1 MLIFSVQCKLYTI
14 CEVPYYEL
22 KTIMMMMEIK
32 RDNLSLL
39 ISYTSTTN
47 YISIESSILINTVK
61 VESV

>member
-1 MLIFSVQCKLYTI
+1 
-14 CEVPYYEL
+14 
-22 KTIMMMMEIK
+22 MEIK